1 MFPDVIGFVK
11 STKAVHYCVFLEN
24 QIESNL
30 FDWSKV
36 CSHRILSSLHICW
49 LSICNVNGTCRV
61 TVSGMRVQLLG
72 IVLSIALCLA
82 VREQQEQRLLRQQ
95 EEDDVENTPAEKI
108 DHERL
113 DDE

>member
-1 MFPDVIGFVK
+1 
-11 STKAVHYCVFLEN
+11 
-24 QIESNL
+24 
-30 FDWSKV
+30 
-36 CSHRILSSLHICW
+36 
-49 LSICNVNGTCRV
+49 
-61 TVSGMRVQLLG
+61 MRVQLLG